1 MSAGRAFFDT
11 SVLVYCF
18 DQKDARKRLIAHALV
33 LEQGSLEA
41 GVISYQVHQEFTS
54 VAIRLLREVSK
65 VRRILAGFE
74 HLSLGLKT
82 VPPSEKLFQMAID
95 LWDRYSLAWYDALIV
110 AAALEGRCDVLYS
123 EDLQDGLEIDG
134 LRIVNPFR

>member
-11 SVLVYCF
+11 NVLVYCF

-54 VAIRLLREVSK
+54 VAIRLLREAPK
-65 VRRILAGFE
+65 VRRILAGFQ
-74 HLSLGLKT
+74 HLSFGLKT

>member
-1 MSAGRAFFDT
+1 MNVDRVFFDT
-11 SVLVYCF
+11 NILVYCF
-18 DQKDARKRLIAHALV
+18 DIAETDKRRTSQGLV
-33 LEQGSLEA
+33 FTECAA
-41 GVISYQVHQEFTS
+41 GRAVISYQVTQEFAN
-54 VAIRLLREVSK
+54 VAIRRLRGKAEI
-65 VRRILAGFE
+65 RERLEGMAFLAMSM
-74 HLSLGLKT
+74 HVVQS
-82 VPPSEKLFQMAID
+82 SERLFNRAIA

>member
-1 MSAGRAFFDT
+1 MSVARAFFDT
-11 SVLVYCF
+11 SILVYCF
-18 DQKDARKRLIAHALV
+18 DQQDARKRIAAHKLV
-33 LEQGSLEA
+33 LEQVSLEA

-54 VAIRLLREVSK
+54 VAIRRLREAPK

-74 HLSLGLKT
+74 HLCFGLHT
-82 VPPSEKLFQMAID
+82 VAPSERLFHLAID
-95 LWDRYSLAWYDALIV
+95 LWDRYSLSWYDALIV